1 MGWEIRSLYLKK
13 IKVVLKPNSPQ
24 STNKKD
30 KKQNIYRKMQ
40 IDRKLQNMQKN
51 NWGKSRQYKNILKIE
66 KTKDL
71 AVLVDTVSNWLF
83 EP

>member
-30 KKQNIYRKMQ
+30 KIQNIYRKMQ

-66 KTKDL
+66 NTKDL

>member
-1 MGWEIRSLYLKK
+1 M
-13 IKVVLKPNSPQ
+13 
-24 STNKKD
+24 
-30 KKQNIYRKMQ
+30 YRKMQ